1 MPHWKSMTERDYLFA
16 FDLQGKDV
24 TLTIDR
30 VVGGEIKGTGGKKS
44 KKPLCYFREGQSGK
58 PLGLNAT
65 NCKTIAA
72 MYGNDTDNWI
82 GKRITI
88 FPTVT
93 QFGGEEV
100 ECIRVRPRIPE
111 NKGKPA
117 QTRGERIVEGSSP
130 GRLNAA
136 EPDDTGDP
144 EPREPG
150 SDG

>member
-111 NKGKPA
+111 AKGRNQQQNRP
-117 QTRGERIVEGSSP
+117 
-130 GRLNAA
+130 
-136 EPDDTGDP
+136 EPEPTGDP